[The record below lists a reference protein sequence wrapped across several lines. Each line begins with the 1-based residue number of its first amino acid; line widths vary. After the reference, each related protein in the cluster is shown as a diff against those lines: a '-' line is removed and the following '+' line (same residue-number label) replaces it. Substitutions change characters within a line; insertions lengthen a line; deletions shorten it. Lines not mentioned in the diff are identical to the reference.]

1 MTLLIKD
8 VILEG
13 KKTDIFIQGGKIE
26 KIGLKI
32 NKKAEE
38 KIDGKGE
45 KAILPG
51 LINSHT
57 HAAMTLFRG
66 MKEGLPLKEWLEKKI
81 WPAEKSLSAEDVY
94 WGTKLA
100 CLEMI
105 KTGTTCFNDMYWFQ
119 EASIEA
125 IKEMGLRAVIGLTL
139 LDFNVRGSKKN
150 VIKFWENFKKNKW
163 QTISFSMAPHA
174 VYSVCRENL
183 IWAKNFAKKNK
194 LTLHLHLSETE
205 KEVRDCLKKHKL
217 RPVEYLDK
225 LGFLNKNCVLAHAI
239 WLSEKEI
246 GILAKRKCSVVYNPG
261 SNMKLASGFFSY
273 NKIKKAKIN
282 ICLGTDGA
290 ASNNNLDLFEEMKL
304 GSLLQKVKE
313 MDSTVASAPEML
325 SLTTKNGAKALKMKI
340 GQIKTGFLAD
350 VILIDLNQVCLSP
363 GHNLVSDL
371 VYSCSGSCVS
381 DLICHG
387 QILMRDGKIEQEK
400 QIINQIKKRIKK

>member
-1 MTLLIKD
+1 
-8 VILEG
+8 
-13 KKTDIFIQGGKIE
+13 
-26 KIGLKI
+26 
-32 NKKAEE
+32 
-38 KIDGKGE
+38 
-45 KAILPG
+45 
-51 LINSHT
+51 
-57 HAAMTLFRG
+57 
-66 MKEGLPLKEWLEKKI
+66 
-81 WPAEKSLSAEDVY
+81 
-94 WGTKLA
+94 
-100 CLEMI
+100 
-105 KTGTTCFNDMYWFQ
+105 
-119 EASIEA
+119 
-125 IKEMGLRAVIGLTL
+125 
-139 LDFNVRGSKKN
+139 
-150 VIKFWENFKKNKW
+150 
-163 QTISFSMAPHA
+163 
-174 VYSVCRENL
+174 
-183 IWAKNFAKKNK
+183 
-194 LTLHLHLSETE
+194 LHLHLSETE

-225 LGFLNKNCVLAHAI
+225 LGFLNKNCVLAHTI

-261 SNMKLASGFFSY
+261 SNMKLASGFFPY

-313 MDSTVASAPEML
+313 MDSTVAPAPEML
-325 SLTTKNGAKALKMKI
+325 SLTTKNGAKALKMKM

-381 DLICHG
+381 DLVCHG

-400 QIINQIKKRIKK
+400 QIINQIRKRIKK